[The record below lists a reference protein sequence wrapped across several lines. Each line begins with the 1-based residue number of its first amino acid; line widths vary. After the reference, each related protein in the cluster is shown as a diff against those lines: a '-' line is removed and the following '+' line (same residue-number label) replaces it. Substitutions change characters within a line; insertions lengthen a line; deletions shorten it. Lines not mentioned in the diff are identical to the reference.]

1 MAAQQPAIN
10 HINSG
15 ANIMT
20 RLHTLQVTEATGD
33 LAGIF
38 SNIKKAVGMVPN
50 AYATIG
56 SQSPDALLALLS
68 MDQTI
73 GKGSLTKAEIETIK
87 LVVSEIA
94 GCDYCVAAHTLIGKM
109 AGLPLEVTKQIRLG
123 APTGDA
129 KRDALVKFVRK
140 IQFSVGTL
148 AAEDLAEFL
157 GAGFTQKQVVEV
169 SFVISAITF
178 TNLVNRINDTVI
190 DFPAVS

>member
-1 MAAQQPAIN
+1 
-10 HINSG
+10 
-15 ANIMT
+15 
-20 RLHTLQVTEATGD
+20 
-33 LAGIF
+33 
-38 SNIKKAVGMVPN
+38 MVPN

-190 DFPAVS
+190 DFPAVN